1 MPLNGNVRIDVF
13 FLSSASIRS
22 VVFLVI
28 CLFHLI
34 FKIYWC

>member
-1 MPLNGNVRIDVF
+1 MSLNGNVRINVF

-28 CLFHLI
+28 YLFHLI